1 MVASNEYRIAKRG
14 SVGSWLDSELSRRT
28 FIKVSGILA
37 GGAVVGSVFF
47 RENEAQAA
55 NFGNPVLVETDP
67 RVEIKYSVCQGC
79 HGRCGMRC
87 KVVDGVLVKIDGNP
101 YNPCNMESHLAFETE
116 PSAARLI
123 PATMCAKGLA
133 GMQSLY
139 DPYRLKE
146 PLKRVGPRGS
156 GQWEVITWEQ
166 AFSEIGTKLA
176 PYRDLQNDIDPNA
189 LELGKRVNQIM
200 FSGGRNQQ
208 SRFTDLF
215 WKNIV
220 GTANARHDHTSIC
233 EESHH
238 TAHELLTGNGIEEK
252 FKDHTKPDLA
262 NAEFVL
268 WFGSDPCSA
277 NFPFVPIA
285 RKLINMLERGGKL
298 YVVDPRCNVAASKGK
313 WVPIRPGTDAT
324 LALAIGRYIIDN
336 NLYNAAFLRRP
347 HDGAANPGGEL
358 NVSDAT
364 LLVKIVDGHPL
375 AFLRADE
382 AGIPDGLNT
391 EFVVWSAGAG
401 VKFNTVDSAE
411 LLPGQVTVNGVI
423 CKTAFEL
430 YVERVR
436 EQTIDE
442 YAALCGV
449 DVTTIQTIA
458 QEFVASG
465 RHGNVTM
472 YRGPVQHTNGT
483 YTGLTILSL
492 NLLLGN
498 FNWKGGLAFGGGGFK
513 DKFDGAPFD
522 PNTFPG
528 KVTEG
533 GIPITRVGKSYESS
547 TEFAASGYPARRPWF
562 PIARHYNF
570 QEIIPSIE
578 DGYPYAIKA
587 LILYWNGLPY
597 STPGARDAW
606 ERVVADES
614 KIDLL
619 VAIDIAMGVTAAW
632 ADYVLP
638 DTTYFERWTA
648 VTVAPTI
655 LTKLT
660 GVRQPV
666 VGATDSNMNY
676 TGILPNAKTLED
688 ILIGIGNA
696 MGLSLPWTNAWD
708 FWRQIIT
715 NIATDS
721 TGPGLDA
728 VLARGGRFA
737 NADTA
742 YDGETLKNR
751 FSTRLYFFSEKLAK
765 TRDSITGAY
774 FDGIGKYEPIAD
786 VAGNSIHQMDA
797 AFPLIVV
804 TYKYAWHT
812 QMHTI
817 RYPWL
822 VSIQPENFIEINS
835 SDASARGIRTGDEVK
850 LASVSAPNGV
860 IGRAKVTD
868 TVCPGVVAVSHHF
881 GHREMSSRPYQV
893 NGVNADHDPTRGKGV
908 QANEIMR
915 LDPHLRNVTLQ
926 DKIGASASF
935 SDTRVQVTKV

>member
-1 MVASNEYRIAKRG
+1 
-14 SVGSWLDSELSRRT
+14 
-28 FIKVSGILA
+28 
-37 GGAVVGSVFF
+37 
-47 RENEAQAA
+47 
-55 NFGNPVLVETDP
+55 
-67 RVEIKYSVCQGC
+67 
-79 HGRCGMRC
+79 
-87 KVVDGVLVKIDGNP
+87 
-101 YNPCNMESHLAFETE
+101 
-116 PSAARLI
+116 
-123 PATMCAKGLA
+123 
-133 GMQSLY
+133 
-139 DPYRLKE
+139 
-146 PLKRVGPRGS
+146 
-156 GQWEVITWEQ
+156 
-166 AFSEIGTKLA
+166 
-176 PYRDLQNDIDPNA
+176 
-189 LELGKRVNQIM
+189 
-200 FSGGRNQQ
+200 
-208 SRFTDLF
+208 
-215 WKNIV
+215 
-220 GTANARHDHTSIC
+220 
-233 EESHH
+233 
-238 TAHELLTGNGIEEK
+238 
-252 FKDHTKPDLA
+252 
-262 NAEFVL
+262 
-268 WFGSDPCSA
+268 
-277 NFPFVPIA
+277 VP
-285 RKLINMLERGGKL
+285 
-298 YVVDPRCNVAASKGK
+298 
-313 WVPIRPGTDAT
+313 
-324 LALAIGRYIIDN
+324 
-336 NLYNAAFLRRP
+336 
-347 HDGAANPGGEL
+347 
-358 NVSDAT
+358 
-364 LLVKIVDGHPL
+364 
-375 AFLRADE
+375 
-382 AGIPDGLNT
+382 
-391 EFVVWSAGAG
+391 
-401 VKFNTVDSAE
+401 FNTVAPAARV
-411 LLPGQVTVNGVI
+411 PGQVVVQGGT
-423 CKTAFEL
+423 CKPAFEL
-430 YVERVR
+430 SVERVR
-436 EQTIDE
+436 EKTIDE

-449 DVTTIQTIA
+449 DATTIHTMA
-458 QEFVASG
+458 QELVAAG
-465 RHGNVTM
+465 RRGNVTM

-483 YTGLTILSL
+483 YSGLAILSL

-498 FNWKGGLAFGGGGFK
+498 FNWKGGLAFGGGGFR
-513 DKFDGAPFD
+513 DSFNGAPFD
-522 PNTFPG
+522 PGNFPNR
-528 KVTEG
+528 VTEG
-533 GIPITRVGKSYESS
+533 GIPLTRVGKAYETS
-547 TEFAASGYPARRPWF
+547 TEFQTNGYPAQRPWF

-578 DGYPYAIKA
+578 DAYPYPIKA
-587 LILYWNGLPY
+587 LILYWNGIPY
-597 STPGARDAW
+597 STPGARAAW
-606 ERVVADES
+606 ERVVADET
-614 KIDLL
+614 KIELL

-660 GVRQPV
+660 GARQPV
-666 VGATDSNMNY
+666 VGTLDADMNY
-676 TGILPNAKTLED
+676 TGVLPNTKTLED
-688 ILIGIGNA
+688 ILIELGNA
-696 MGLSLPWTNAWD
+696 MGLTVPWDRAWD
-708 FWRQIIT
+708 FWKQILT
-715 NIATDS
+715 NIGTDS
-721 TGPGLDA
+721 NGPGLDA

-765 TRDSITGAY
+765 TRDSMTGAY

-935 SDTRVQVTKV
+935 FDTRVQVTKV